1 MKIGLKSGYV
11 FECDDCSYT
20 EANELNGEL
29 IHIFVSLKDRKKYTV
44 NDDNIDYIESDLL
57 DDDIKELATYGN
69 ENEDDNV
76 DMSFG

>member
-11 FECDDCSYT
+11 FECDDDSYT
-20 EANELNGEL
+20 ETNKYSGEL

-44 NDDNIDYIESDLL
+44 NDDDIEIFESDLL
-57 DDDIKELATYGN
+57 DEDIKELATYGS
-69 ENEDDNV
+69 EYEDDDV

>member
-29 IHIFVSLKDRKKYTV
+29 IHIFISLKDRKKYTV
-44 NDDNIDYIESDLL
+44 NDECIEFFQSDLY
-57 DDDIKELATYGN
+57 DDDIEELATYGN
-69 ENEDDNV
+69 ENEDDCI